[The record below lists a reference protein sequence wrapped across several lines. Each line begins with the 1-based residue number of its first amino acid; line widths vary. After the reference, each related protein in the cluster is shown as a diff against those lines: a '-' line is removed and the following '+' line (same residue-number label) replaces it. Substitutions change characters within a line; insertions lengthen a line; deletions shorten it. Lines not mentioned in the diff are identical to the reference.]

1 MKGGTNDK
9 NNYVRKLLIVKLNI
23 NGWNPQM
30 TKQMKQMSLYRRTNF
45 NQKENIPL

>member
-1 MKGGTNDK
+1 MIKICK
-9 NNYVRKLLIVKLNI
+9 KMIVKLNI
-23 NGWNPQM
+23 NDWNTQM

>member
-23 NGWNPQM
+23 NGWNPLM
-30 TKQMKQMSLYRRTNF
+30 TKQMKQMSLDRRTNF